1 MNGATARGSRAI
13 TSELANLG
21 RPTDLERSVSSAVK
35 LQRFLVSLVRGS
47 RAITS
52 ELANLGRSA
61 DLEQNIGRKTTK
73 ERASCT
79 P

>member
-1 MNGATARGSRAI
+1 MQQKPTELNAATARGSRTI

-21 RPTDLERSVSSAVK
+21 RPTDLELNVSSAVK

-52 ELANLGRSA
+52 ELASL
-61 DLEQNIGRKTTK
+61 
-73 ERASCT
+73 
-79 P
+79 